1 MTRGYGRLHCLPILT
16 GGVALGG
23 LLAIVAHAR
32 GGSAP
37 LVGDLVAGVPF
48 LLAALTGVAKS
59 TTA

>member
-1 MTRGYGRLHCLPILT
+1 MTRGHGRLRCLPVLT

-23 LLAIVAHAR
+23 LLAVVAHAR

-37 LVGDLVAGVPF
+37 LVGDLVAAVPF
-48 LLAALTGVAKS
+48 LLAAMIGVAKS